1 MEYPMVFGIL
11 LVATAGSSLACGL
24 YAVQNNIKTPINRIF
39 LALACA
45 MVFWCL
51 GLAITAVAAN
61 EEISALGRRL
71 APLGWGT
78 ICSILLHFILRLTQ
92 KHYLLKKWWL
102 YLLLYLPSAVSV
114 FAYTYLPLIGLNQDR
129 LIRNELGWLNIAKTD
144 GWDWFY
150 YGYYLSFISLSLLI
164 LYLWAKKSPSANIK
178 KQVSLLILSS
188 LAATLL
194 GSCTDVLPIFLG
206 IRIPQF
212 SPIFILF
219 IIAAISYSVK
229 HYGFMQ
235 PEPGNQNE
243 LILNKSAY
251 TNVYRYIGLIF
262 ATGSLLHLA
271 VRLLSAKGPLPL
283 SAYLFSGFLLAITFF
298 VFFIKK
304 INLDDSLKEM
314 LLAVSFSF
322 IIPTVTL
329 WFSYSGGATIWAFIF
344 LLLIVCLLFNRYT
357 LLLTVIFSSLLA
369 QLLLWAAVPSVTLTI
384 GGKDYLVRI
393 LLIGLAALSSSY
405 VNKLYVQRLKDNAH
419 QIRIQMLVSETSHD
433 FVSANEQNFADKI
446 QDMLKRCG
454 SFVCSDRAFMALL
467 DPCTQQ
473 IRHSFEW
480 RRDGSGPQ
488 QAAFENNGSELSQLL
503 LKYFE
508 TFPILNLGDTALMP
522 WAEDLKDQLSSRD
535 IGAFL
540 ALPIKKQEAVI
551 GFLIFT
557 ANRPL
562 KEWQTG
568 SFIYLDIITNIVA
581 DAIIKIEAEREI
593 NFIAYHDQLTLLPNR
608 ILLKSKLEKA
618 IRHAETTG
626 KMVVVVFLDLDSFK
640 FVNDTMGHELG
651 DRLLFEAAQLLARN
665 IRSNDAVAR
674 FGGDEFVIL
683 LNDITSKKDAAML
696 AEKIINTLR
705 SPFILNG
712 RQFFTSASAGVA
724 LYPQDGTDCETLIKN
739 ADLAMYSAK
748 LRGKN
753 QYAFC
758 SDPPLMACEP
768 AAATGNSGQ
777 PFNC

>member
-11 LVATAGSSLACGL
+11 LVATAGSSVACGL
-24 YAVQNNIKTPINRIF
+24 HAIQNNIKTPINRIF

-51 GLAITAVAAN
+51 GLAITVVAAN

-92 KHYLLKKWWL
+92 KHHLLKKWWL
-102 YLLLYLPSAVSV
+102 YLFLYLPSAVSV

-129 LIRNELGWLNIAKTD
+129 LIRNKLGWLNIAKTD

-164 LYLWAKKSPSANIK
+164 LYSWAKKSPSINIK
-178 KQVSLLILSS
+178 KQVRLLILSS
-188 LAATLL
+188 LGATLL

-212 SPIFILF
+212 SPVFILF
-219 IIAAISYSVK
+219 IIAAISYSIK

-251 TNVYRYIGLIF
+251 TNVYRYIGLSF
-262 ATGSLLHLA
+262 AAGSLLHLA
-271 VRLLSAKGPLPL
+271 VRLLSEKSPLPL
-283 SAYLFSGFLLAITFF
+283 SAYLFSGFLFAITFF

-314 LLAVSFSF
+314 LLAAGFSF
-322 IIPTVTL
+322 IIPAVTL
-329 WFSYSGGATIWAFIF
+329 WFSYSGAPTIWAFIF
-344 LLLIVCLLFNRYT
+344 LLLIICLLFNRYT
-357 LLLTVIFSSLLA
+357 LLITVIFSSLLA
-369 QLLLWAAVPSVTLTI
+369 QLLIWAAVPSVTLEI

-393 LLIGLAALSSSY
+393 LLICLAAFSSSY
-405 VNKLYVQRLKDNAH
+405 VNMLYVQRLKDNAH

-433 FVSANEQNFADKI
+433 FVSASEQNFADKI
-446 QDMLKRCG
+446 RDMLKRCG
-454 SFVCSDRAFMALL
+454 SFVCSDRAFMSLL
-467 DPCTQQ
+467 DPCTKQ

-480 RRDGSGPQ
+480 RREDLCLQP
-488 QAAFENNGSELSQLL
+488 AAFEHISPELSALL
-503 LKYFE
+503 LKYFQ
-508 TFPILNLGDTALMP
+508 TFPLLNLGDTALMP
-522 WAEDLKDQLSSRD
+522 WAEDLKEHLISQG

-557 ANRPL
+557 AHQPL

-568 SFIYLDIITNIVA
+568 SFIYLNIITNIVT
-581 DAIIKIEAEREI
+581 DAITKIEAEREI

-608 ILLKSKLEKA
+608 ILLKSRLEKA
-618 IRHAETTG
+618 IRRAKALG
-626 KMVVVVFLDLDSFK
+626 KMVVVIFLDLDSFK

-665 IRSNDAVAR
+665 IRSNDTIAR

-683 LNDITSKKDAAML
+683 LNDIASKKDAAML
-696 AEKIINTLR
+696 AEKIIDTLR
-705 SPFILNG
+705 SPFVLNG
-712 RQFFTSASAGVA
+712 RKFFISASAGVA
-724 LYPQDGTDCETLIKN
+724 LYPLDGADCETLIKN

-748 LRGKN
+748 VRGKN
-753 QYAFC
+753 QYALC
-758 SDPPLMACEP
+758 PDPPLTACEP
-768 AAATGNSGQ
+768 AAATGNPGQ